1 MDYKREDLA
10 KNKAKFNVVVDKD
23 TVKQHHAAA
32 IKRLGKDAKV
42 PGFRRGHVPLEVL
55 ERAIDPA
62 RLASVEIDGAINQS
76 VVEIIAQEDLQ
87 LLDQPKVS
95 VTKYVPND
103 TLEFTV
109 EIEVVPPVKLADPTK
124 LKVKK
129 SAVKVDKQQIDDVI
143 QRLRVSSAERTTVD
157 RPAKNGDE
165 VVIDFT
171 GLRDGEEFAGGKAK
185 DYQLELGSNQFI
197 PGFEDGIVGH
207 SAGDEFDVNVTFPKD
222 YGAKDMASKKAVFKV
237 TLKKVNEL
245 KLPALDDKFAASI
258 APDLKDMDALR
269 KDIEGGLTR
278 QEEASAREQ
287 YYGELLD
294 KLAEKSK
301 VEVPEVLV
309 NDQVPQM
316 KQQFVQNLM
325 YRGMKL
331 EDYLGQIGKTEEQW
345 EAEDLR
351 AGAEKRIR
359 NSLVLRQFIKDY
371 DITVSDDDLE
381 ARQNEVLSHYN
392 NPKMRENFQTPEAR
406 RQMREQLM
414 IERANTKL
422 AELNEGKK

>member
-1 MDYKREDLA
+1 MNYKREDIA
-10 KNKAKFNVVVDKD
+10 KNKAKFTVVVDKE
-23 TVKQHHAAA
+23 VIQQHHTAAV
-32 IKRLGKDAKV
+32 KRLGKDAKV
-42 PGFRRGHVPLEVL
+42 PGFRRGRVPLEVL

-62 RLASVEIDGAINQS
+62 RLGSLEIDGAINQS

-129 SAVKVDKQQIDDVI
+129 PAVKVDK
-143 QRLRVSSAERTTVD
+143 TTVD

-222 YGAKDMASKKAVFKV
+222 YGAKDMAGKKAVFKV

-245 KLPALDDKFAASI
+245 KLPELDDKFAASI
-258 APDLKDMDALR
+258 APDLKDMNALR
-269 KDIEGGLTR
+269 EDIKGELTR
-278 QEEASAREQ
+278 QEEASARDQ

-301 VEVPEVLV
+301 VDVPEVLV

-331 EDYLGQIGKTEEQW
+331 DDYLGQIGKTEEQW
-345 EAEDLR
+345 EKEDLR
-351 AGAEKRIR
+351 TSAEKRIR

-371 DITVSDDDLE
+371 DITVSEEDID

-406 RQMREQLM
+406 RQMREQLL
-414 IERANTKL
+414 IDRANAKL
-422 AELNEGKK
+422 AELNEGK